1 VLITCEQRRNDN
13 VVIYASDS
21 TANFIYA
28 INFNAR
34 ERERERDKILYVLEG
49 SHRKS
54 RLSDSHCLGHV
65 YKILKDPFGTRAV

>member
-1 VLITCEQRRNDN
+1 M
-13 VVIYASDS
+13 YASDS

-34 ERERERDKILYVLEG
+34 ERERAREKVSYVLEG

-54 RLSDSHCLGHV
+54 RLSDNHCSAHV
-65 YKILKDPFGTRAV
+65 YKILKDPCGTKAVQGSM